1 MTGGMHY
8 TPRHTNVC
16 NFFQFSTYI
25 FSADIVPEMLNLGR
39 VTKIKMLFVVLVFV
53 VNFELFNFELF
64 GEGCIYCYSFIS

>member
-1 MTGGMHY
+1 
-8 TPRHTNVC
+8 
-16 NFFQFSTYI
+16 
-25 FSADIVPEMLNLGR
+25 MLNLGR